1 MSDRLIEWGTASK
14 AFGYDQ
20 KSGDLSL
27 VKPLDQGALVAVAD
41 GVGHGEEAEVA
52 ARIAIATAEAHA
64 SEPLDSIL
72 RQCHLALRGTRG
84 VVMSLASF
92 APGGNTLN
100 WLGVGTVEGVLLH
113 QDAKAMR
120 EEVLLV
126 KAGLVGDGLPPLYTS
141 RVSIGRGDLL
151 IMTTDGIGPGFSEH
165 VVLNNPPQE
174 IAEHILTW
182 HRLATDDALV
192 LAVRYIDE

>member
-1 MSDRLIEWGTASK
+1 MSGRLIEWGTASE
-14 AFGYDQ
+14 AFGHEQ
-20 KSGDLSL
+20 KSGDLYL
-27 VKPLDQGALVAVAD
+27 VKPLAQGALVAVAD
-41 GVGHGEEAEVA
+41 GVGHGEDAEVA
-52 ARIAIATAEAHA
+52 ARIAIANAEAHA
-64 SEPLDSIL
+64 CEPLESIM
-72 RQCHLALRGTRG
+72 RRCHLALRGTRG
-84 VVMSLASF
+84 VVLSLASF
-92 APGGNTLN
+92 DPTGNVLN

-113 QDAKAMR
+113 QDEKVIR

-141 RVSIGRGDLL
+141 RVSITRGDLL

-192 LAVRYIDE
+192 LAVRYINE